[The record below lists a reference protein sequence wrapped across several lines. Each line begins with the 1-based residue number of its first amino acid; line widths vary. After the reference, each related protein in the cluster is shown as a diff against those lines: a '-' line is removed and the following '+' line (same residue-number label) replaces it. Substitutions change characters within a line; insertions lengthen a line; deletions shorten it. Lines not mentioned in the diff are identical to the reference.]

1 MAQVILAER
10 LAPTPADARGL
21 DRLLPAPQ
29 QVATFVGIEAR
40 DIRRLAREFAASQGG
55 LAVAGGMST
64 HYGSGAH
71 VLVGAGNLLNYVAR
85 SEEHT
90 SELQSLAYIVCRLL
104 L

>member
-1 MAQVILAER
+1 MARALRAER
-10 LAPTPADARGL
+10 LAATPADARGL

-40 DIRRLAREFAASQGG
+40 DIRRLAREFAASHGG

-71 VLVGAGNLLNYVAR
+71 VLAASVNLLTYVAGQVG
-85 SEEHT
+85 T
-90 SELQSLAYIVCRLL
+90 TVRLGPNHRPSASG
-104 L
+104 